1 MSIKSGKAMAKAFK
15 KGMGKLTLPRDKK
28 KEKKAAVIEGDDYWE
43 EKPKW
48 NLVFDEDV
56 NEASQADFISTE
68 NEPAQSRLARP
79 VAQSARPVAQSAR
92 KRPDSAQISQ
102 VSLHH
107 TINYR
112 KLRKKDFWNQF
123 YFSGSSRC

>member
-15 KGMGKLTLPRDKK
+15 KGMGRLTLPRDKK

-56 NEASQADFISTE
+56 NEANFIISQLHRQADFISTE
-68 NEPAQSRLARP
+68 NEPAQSRIARP

-102 VSLHH
+102 VL
-107 TINYR
+107 
-112 KLRKKDFWNQF
+112 
-123 YFSGSSRC
+123 FSIQ